1 MTNSTMTRVVA
12 NGDGGDNTT
21 RFSERGLPTSYPT
34 YLGSLPVPTYFPTH
48 PVPTKKETKTKDN
61 KDQLRNKPST
71 KPTTPPSIQPTTRP
85 TTRPTTHPSKMPTFS
100 LTEFPTVSQEG
111 DRTSRKYGDRTSSSR
126 IGNEDIV
133 DDPAPESTARQ
144 GQSYSRKHTPEPTVL
159 QLSIPTERSTDNKD
173 GQIHEDKSAKLHL
186 SFEVPDN
193 VPSQSLRESVN
204 KEVDEDRTAKLHL
217 SFEINDVPSQSPFV
231 ESVSLNLGKAY
242 DKLDDVTVAVPAPTV
257 LSDEPTYYIFPTSS
271 PIDGISEEEAALSI
285 SVPTYMPTSTENER
299 SSRYGDLDASLST
312 TQLTNDIDLASI
324 FEKRTCP
331 GYPLGI
337 DPLAPKVEEEVFFAY
352 SVQTNTD
359 FSDDDATTTI
369 ELAVEWIQL
378 WLLDD
383 VASQL
388 LLCPTN
394 DGRLLSDT
402 FEQPVS
408 RVYYNM
414 EDDTVA
420 TLSEC
425 APTFSN
431 ATDCAIVQSA
441 LYLTVDVRHSDEARV
456 NALSVINSQL
466 GRRGMYENGDII
478 HVSYLGPSMN
488 EMNVIGSSS
497 HATNSTDSSS
507 INLITFYI
515 AIGVV
520 SLAICALA
528 AFLVMVLRVRKE
540 RKWANKSSNHYTGY
554 RHTPTDFT
562 HSQSSRNSSLY
573 VHDST
578 RF

>member
-1 MTNSTMTRVVA
+1 MSRVVA
-12 NGDGGDNTT
+12 NGGDNTT

-48 PVPTKKETKTKDN
+48 PVPTKKETKTK
-61 KDQLRNKPST
+61 KPST

-85 TTRPTTHPSKMPTFS
+85 TTRPTTHPSKKPTFS
-100 LTEFPTVSQEG
+100 LTELPTVSQEG
-111 DRTSRKYGDRTSSSR
+111 DRTSRQYGDRTSSSR

-133 DDPAPESTARQ
+133 DAPAPESTARQ

-193 VPSQSLRESVN
+193 MPSQSLRESVN

-217 SFEINDVPSQSPFV
+217 SFEINDVPSQSPLV

-242 DKLDDVTVAVPAPTV
+242 DKLDDVTVAVPAPSV

-271 PIDGISEEEAALSI
+271 PTDSISEEEAALSI

-299 SSRYGDLDASLST
+299 SSRNGDLDASLSA

-359 FSDDDATTTI
+359 FSDDATTTI

-378 WLLDD
+378 RLLDD

-388 LLCPTN
+388 LLCPTD

-414 EDDTVA
+414 EADTVA

-497 HATNSTDSSS
+497 HATNSTHSSS

-520 SLAICALA
+520 SLAIFALA

>member
-1 MTNSTMTRVVA
+1 MSRVVA
-12 NGDGGDNTT
+12 NGGDNTT

-48 PVPTKKETKTKDN
+48 PVPKKKETKTK
-61 KDQLRNKPST
+61 KPAT
-71 KPTTPPSIQPTTRP
+71 KKPTTRP
-85 TTRPTTHPSKMPTFS
+85 TTRPTTHPSKKPTFS
-100 LTEFPTVSQEG
+100 LTELPTVSQEG
-111 DRTSRKYGDRTSSSR
+111 DRTSRQYGDRTSSSR

-133 DDPAPESTARQ
+133 NAPAPESTARQ

-217 SFEINDVPSQSPFV
+217 SFEINDVPSQSPLV

-271 PIDGISEEEAALSI
+271 PTDSISEEEAALSI

-299 SSRYGDLDASLST
+299 SSRNGDLDASLSA

-359 FSDDDATTTI
+359 FSDDATTTI

-378 WLLDD
+378 RLLDD

-388 LLCPTN
+388 LLCPTDN
-394 DGRLLSDT
+394 DRLLSDT

-414 EDDTVA
+414 EADTVA

-520 SLAICALA
+520 SLAIFALA

-573 VHDST
+573 VHDSFL
-578 RF
+578 RSLNCA